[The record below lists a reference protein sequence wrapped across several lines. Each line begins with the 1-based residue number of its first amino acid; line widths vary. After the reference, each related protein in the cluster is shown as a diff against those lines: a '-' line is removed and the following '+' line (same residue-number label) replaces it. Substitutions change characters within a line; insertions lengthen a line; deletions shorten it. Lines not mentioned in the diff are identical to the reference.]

1 MDVDRGAK
9 SRAKICRAR
18 CDIAKVIVVQ
28 ELGLLLN
35 YLRSATEPLE
45 DLADI
50 SSRLH
55 RNDTEFI
62 FFIDPDEEG
71 LIRVVENSTAFGPVS
86 VETASIKEPITLF
99 EEEVVF
105 DKLLLRSLIHS
116 LKSVESASQVAG
128 KIIASCNDELH
139 NLVALIISDARA
151 KREVCEVPADAD
163 PS

>member
-71 LIRVVENSTAFGPVS
+71 LGVIMEDTSGFWPVS
-86 VETASIKEPITLF
+86 LETA
-99 EEEVVF
+99 
-105 DKLLLRSLIHS
+105 
-116 LKSVESASQVAG
+116 
-128 KIIASCNDELH
+128 
-139 NLVALIISDARA
+139 
-151 KREVCEVPADAD
+151 
-163 PS
+163 